1 MDTDKSLELESRATL
16 FHSGHSLDQPLID
29 DLLYSEAT
37 ADAASII

>member
-1 MDTDKSLELESRATL
+1 MDTDKSLELETRATL
-16 FHSGHSLDQPLID
+16 FRSGHSLDQPLID